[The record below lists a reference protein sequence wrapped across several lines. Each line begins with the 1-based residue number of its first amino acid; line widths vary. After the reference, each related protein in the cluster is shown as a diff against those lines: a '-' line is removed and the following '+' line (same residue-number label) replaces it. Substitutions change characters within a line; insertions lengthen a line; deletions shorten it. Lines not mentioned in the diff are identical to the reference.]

1 VHPNRGLEELA
12 IESYFLKLAP
22 YQKRLIDVI
31 KRDEYCV
38 FPALR
43 KNEILNF
50 LESNQLEDLS
60 ISRPK
65 SQLEWGVEVPGDDT
79 HVMYVWFDALSNY
92 ITGVGYPDGDE
103 FHKWWPADLHIVGK
117 DINRFHSVYWPIMLM
132 SAGVELPKALYVHGF
147 INAPGGVKMS
157 KSLGN
162 AVEPTEIVERY
173 GADALR
179 YYLLRYIPHD
189 GDGEFGLDRFHAVYS
204 SDLVNNLGNLVQ
216 RVASMC
222 VKYADGRIESH
233 NSTTLKSDI
242 DLTDVDFD
250 GALQNIWQRLD
261 QLNEDIDRQE
271 PWQLAKTDLV
281 ATKKLLQQWIEDIL
295 QIANQIQ
302 PFMPKTSAKISD
314 TFSDGRVDMGIGIL
328 FPRIER
334 ED

>member
-1 VHPNRGLEELA
+1 
-12 IESYFLKLAP
+12 
-22 YQKRLIDVI
+22 
-31 KRDEYCV
+31 
-38 FPALR
+38 
-43 KNEILNF
+43 LNF
-50 LESNQLEDLS
+50 LESNELEDLS

-65 SQLEWGVEVPGDDT
+65 SQLEWGVEVPDDDT

-103 FHKWWPADLHIVGK
+103 FHKWWPADLHIIGK

-132 SAGVELPKALYVHGF
+132 SAGVELPKSLYVHGF

-162 AVEPTEIVERY
+162 AVEPTEIIERY
-173 GADALR
+173 GTDALR

-222 VKYADGRIESH
+222 VKYADGKFEPH
-233 NSTTLKSDI
+233 NSVSLTSDI

-250 GALQNIWQRLD
+250 GVLQKIWQKLD
-261 QLNEDIDRQE
+261 RLNEDIDRQE
-271 PWQLAKTDLV
+271 PWRLAKTDLL
-281 ATKKLLQQWIEDIL
+281 ATKKLLQQWIGEIS
-295 QIANQIQ
+295 QIASQIQ
-302 PFMPKTSAKISD
+302 PFMPETSIKISD
-314 TFSDGRVDMGIGIL
+314 TFSGGRVDMHGGIL

-334 ED
+334 DN